1 MKWFTQIHK
10 DQNLI
15 AAEKLAARLPDI
27 LLEAQNIAQ
36 TVQSGEHGRRKA
48 GGGAHFWQYRNY
60 DPLVDAAS
68 RIDWRQS
75 ARSDH
80 LYVRE
85 QEEERAQTAVIWLDP
100 SSAMHYSSAP
110 DQYKTKYEYGFT
122 MACVLGYLLT
132 SAGERVKI
140 AGIDTVAHHPKQMP
154 RLADALLKS
163 PPVPD
168 FTGQRNA
175 KIILISDFLNQD
187 MIEVRKLARQVNQ
200 GQGQGQGMVLQSVDP
215 AERDYRFDG
224 HVKFETVDAAR
235 QFETRNAKALK
246 ADFAERFTA
255 HCAEIRQIF
264 GHSGVISLHSDKPL
278 YEAAV
283 KGANHLILS

>member
-1 MKWFTQIHK
+1 MKWFTKLHK

-27 LLEAQNIAQ
+27 LLEAQSIAQ
-36 TVQSGEHGRRKA
+36 TVQSGEHGRRKS
-48 GGGAHFWQYRNY
+48 GSGAHFWQYRNY

-85 QEEERAQTAVIWLDP
+85 QEEERAQTALIWLDP
-100 SSAMHYSSAP
+100 SSAMHYASAP

-132 SAGERVKI
+132 SAGERVKA
-140 AGIDTVAHHPKQMP
+140 AGTDTVVNHPKHMP
-154 RLADALLKS
+154 RLAEALLKCPS
-163 PPVPD
+163 VPD
-168 FTGQRNA
+168 FTSQPNA
-175 KIILISDFLNQD
+175 KNILISDFLNQD
-187 MIEVRKLARQVNQ
+187 MPEIRKLARQLTR
-200 GQGQGQGMVLQSVDP
+200 QGQGMILHPIDP

-224 HVKFETVDAAR
+224 HVKFETVDAAQ
-235 QFETRNAKALK
+235 QFETRNAKSLK
-246 ADFAERFTA
+246 ADFAARFTA

-264 GHSGVISLHSDKPL
+264 GNAEVISLNSDKPL
-278 YEAAV
+278 YESAV
-283 KGANHLILS
+283 KCANRLILS